1 VQQVVLNAA
10 VYNRFLASRGGGE
23 RHSGMLAQVLAADGN
38 AVDLITHDE
47 VDKDQLG
54 EHLGIDLRKVTLRVL
69 QDLGENELAQASAG
83 YDLFV
88 NASYMSRLRP
98 KARHNLYLC
107 YFPTPADF
115 DLAPWR
121 KALART
127 IGPHLRA
134 VSPSFVHGKGW
145 FPGEGG
151 LRRSWVWTN
160 GLGRLILPP
169 GPPTTI
175 AFDLGRPGASES
187 ATLVVTGPD
196 DSTLLTAEAS
206 PAAFTP
212 LSVDLPERTQTWT
225 LAFSSGTFVPGAD
238 DPRHLGVA
246 VSRLRITGVSKPRER
261 LAARLPWL
269 MIDGTDCRFVGH
281 YERVLANSEYTRD
294 WVQRYWNADADVL
307 FPPVDTRG
315 LRPGVKARRIVNVGR
330 FFARGHGHSKKQL
343 ELVRAFGQMV
353 RKGGLDGWELHL
365 VGGVEATQRP
375 YLEEVRRAAKGLPVE
390 LHPNAPRAKLQQ
402 LLATSAIFW
411 AATGLGEDEQR
422 APWAFEH
429 FGITTVEA
437 MTAGCVPVVIDKA
450 GQREIVRQG
459 VDGYRWETIAE
470 LEARTRELI
479 GDSELRERLAA
490 AAAQRAE
497 EFSEDAFADRW
508 HAIAQKLGLH

>member
-1 VQQVVLNAA
+1 VVLNAA

-69 QDLGENELAQASAG
+69 PDLGEQDLVQISSG

-115 DLAPWR
+115 DLSPLR
-121 KALART
+121 RALART
-127 IGPHLRA
+127 IGPRLRSDSA
-134 VSPSFVHGKGW
+134 TMIHGRGW

-151 LRRSWVWTN
+151 LRRSWRWTN
-160 GLGRLILPP
+160 GSGYLALPP
-169 GPPTTI
+169 GPTTTI
-175 AFDLGRPGASES
+175 AFDLGRPGATEA
-187 ATLVVTGPD
+187 ATLVVTSSHGE
-196 DSTLLTAEAS
+196 TLLTAEAS
-206 PAAFTP
+206 PTAFTP
-212 LSVDLPERTQTWT
+212 IRLHLPERVQTWT
-225 LAFSSGTFVPGAD
+225 LAFSSDTFVPGAGD
-238 DPRHLGVA
+238 SRHLGVA
-246 VSRLRITGVSKPRER
+246 ISRLRLGASGPRER
-261 LAARLPWL
+261 LVERLPWL
-269 MIDGTDCRFVGH
+269 TLDGRDCGFVAD
-281 YERVLANSEYTRD
+281 YDRVLANSEYTRD
-294 WVQRYWNADADVL
+294 WVQRYWGVDADVL

-315 LRPGVKARRIVNVGR
+315 LRPGAKARRIVHVGR

-365 VGGVEATQRP
+365 VGGVEKAQRP
-375 YLEEVRRAAKGLPVE
+375 YFEEVRRAAGGLPVE
-390 LHPNAPRAKLQQ
+390 LHPNAPRAELEEH
-402 LLATSAIFW
+402 LATSAIFW
-411 AATGLGEDEQR
+411 AATGLGEDERR

-479 GDSELRERLAA
+479 GDAELRERLAGA
-490 AAAQRAE
+490 ATQRAE
-497 EFSEDAFADRW
+497 EFSEEAFAERW
-508 HAIAQKLGLH
+508 HAIAQKLNLY